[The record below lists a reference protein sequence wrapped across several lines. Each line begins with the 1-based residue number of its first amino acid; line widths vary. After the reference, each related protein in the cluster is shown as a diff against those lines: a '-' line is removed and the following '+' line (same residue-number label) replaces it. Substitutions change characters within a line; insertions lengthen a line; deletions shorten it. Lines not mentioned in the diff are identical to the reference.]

1 MGALSL
7 LTTTA
12 ILGLSAAV
20 SAQNSSSCKP
30 LPIVDLGYARQ
41 QASSFNVTGGYY
53 NFSNIRYAAP
63 PVGDLRF
70 AAPQA
75 PAVNRSEV
83 QTGSVNRICPQA
95 NPAWD
100 AIAAQWIPE
109 YLLDNKTN
117 FSMSDFNLSTSS
129 SNSSAA
135 TVTDPSE
142 TEDCLFLDVM
152 VPEAIFNSN
161 EQHPV
166 LVWIYGGGYTAGSK
180 SGSGD
185 PAGLLKRS
193 QMDNSSG
200 VIYVALNYRL
210 GAMGWLSGPTFQKNG
225 TANAG
230 LWDQRFALEWVQQ
243 NIHLFGGN
251 PNNVTV
257 FGESA
262 GGGSIMHQ
270 ITAFGGLK
278 GPAPFAGAVPQSPG
292 FFPVTSP
299 STEEGIFNDFLALLN
314 VSTLAEARQLP
325 SSAIIAANAKQVYSA
340 AYGQF
345 VYGPSVDGDFVPALP
360 GQLLAH
366 GQYDKNVTVM
376 TGHNANEGL
385 LFTSPFI
392 NNNSALDTYLKTS
405 FPALNYM
412 PETLNYITQVLYP
425 PIFDGSQAQNYTNQ
439 IGRVEAIL
447 SEFVFTCNAVWLN
460 EAYNNQTHAY
470 LFDVPPSLHGQ
481 DVAYTYYN
489 GNGSATPGTGGI
501 SLGVQSVPVALAMQ
515 EYITQF
521 AKTGNPNIRGQPVF
535 PMYGSNQTVLALGPR
550 SIAPMRDPASA
561 ARCAWWQKGL
571 YY

>member
-1 MGALSL
+1 
-7 LTTTA
+7 
-12 ILGLSAAV
+12 
-20 SAQNSSSCKP
+20 
-30 LPIVDLGYARQ
+30 
-41 QASSFNVTGGYY
+41 
-53 NFSNIRYAAP
+53 
-63 PVGDLRF
+63 
-70 AAPQA
+70 
-75 PAVNRSEV
+75 
-83 QTGSVNRICPQA
+83 
-95 NPAWD
+95 
-100 AIAAQWIPE
+100 
-109 YLLDNKTN
+109 
-117 FSMSDFNLSTSS
+117 MSDFNLSTSS

-392 NNNSALDTYLKTS
+392 NNNSALDTY
-405 FPALNYM
+405 
-412 PETLNYITQVLYP
+412 
-425 PIFDGSQAQNYTNQ
+425 
-439 IGRVEAIL
+439 
-447 SEFVFTCNAVWLN
+447 
-460 EAYNNQTHAY
+460 
-470 LFDVPPSLHGQ
+470 
-481 DVAYTYYN
+481 
-489 GNGSATPGTGGI
+489 
-501 SLGVQSVPVALAMQ
+501 
-515 EYITQF
+515 
-521 AKTGNPNIRGQPVF
+521 
-535 PMYGSNQTVLALGPR
+535 
-550 SIAPMRDPASA
+550 
-561 ARCAWWQKGL
+561 
-571 YY
+571 

>member
-1 MGALSL
+1 
-7 LTTTA
+7 
-12 ILGLSAAV
+12 
-20 SAQNSSSCKP
+20 
-30 LPIVDLGYARQ
+30 
-41 QASSFNVTGGYY
+41 
-53 NFSNIRYAAP
+53 
-63 PVGDLRF
+63 
-70 AAPQA
+70 
-75 PAVNRSEV
+75 SEV

>member
-7 LTTTA
+7 LTTAA

-109 YLLDNKTN
+109 YLLDNKTS
-117 FSMSDFNLSTSS
+117 FSMSDFNLSTSN

-210 GAMGWLSGPTFQKNG
+210 GAMGWLSGPTFQENG

-230 LWDQRFALEWVQQ
+230 LWDQRFALEWVQE

-366 GQYDKNVTVM
+366 GQFDKNVTVM

-392 NNNSALDTYLKTS
+392 NNNSALDTYLKAS

-489 GNGSATPGTGGI
+489 GNGSATPGSGGI

-521 AKTGNPNIRGQPVF
+521 AKTGNPNIRGQPFF

-550 SIAPMRDPASA
+550 SIAPMTDPASA

>member
-7 LTTTA
+7 LTTAA

-20 SAQNSSSCKP
+20 SAQNSSSTNP

-41 QASSFNVTGGYY
+41 QASAFNVTGGYY

-109 YLLDNKTN
+109 YLLDNKTS
-117 FSMSDFNLSTSS
+117 FSMSDFNLSTSN

-210 GAMGWLSGPTFQKNG
+210 GAMGWLSGPTFQENG

-340 AYGQF
+340 AWGQF

-366 GQYDKNVTVM
+366 GQFDKDVTVM

-392 NNNSALDTYLKTS
+392 NNNSALDTFLKTS

-412 PETLNYITQVLYP
+412 PEILNYITQVLYP
-425 PIFDGSQAQNYTNQ
+425 PIFDGTQAQNYTNQ

-489 GNGSATPGTGGI
+489 GNGSATSGAGGI

-521 AKTGNPNIRGQPVF
+521 AKTGNPNIRGQPFF
-535 PMYGSNQTVLALGPR
+535 PMYGSNQTVLALEPR